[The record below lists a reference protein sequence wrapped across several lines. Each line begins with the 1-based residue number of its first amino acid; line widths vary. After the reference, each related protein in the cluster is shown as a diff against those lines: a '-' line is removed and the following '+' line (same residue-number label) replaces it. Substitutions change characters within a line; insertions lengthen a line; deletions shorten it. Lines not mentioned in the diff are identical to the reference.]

1 MKVVYGSTTLC
12 DGVEYDGT
20 AGKFIGPLGNNTF
33 RVVWDQAPRKYI
45 GAANATPA
53 NLGNALGEFNLRVG
67 VEFTTVA
74 AAQYFCYTHAQS
86 LPLTGD
92 ITITGDDGDTE
103 TFALA
108 SIVECT
114 IEQTG
119 CGVLIDYK
127 FQTGVQDDPEE

>member
-12 DGVEYDGT
+12 DGVDYDGT
-20 AGKFIGPLGNNTF
+20 VGKFIGPLGTNTF
-33 RVVWDQAPRKYI
+33 RMVWDQAPRKYI
-45 GAANATPA
+45 GAANATPS

-67 VEFTTVA
+67 VEFSTVA
-74 AAQYFCYTHAQS
+74 AAQYFSYTHAQG
-86 LPLTGD
+86 LDQTAD

-108 SIVECT
+108 SITECS

-127 FQTGVQDDPEE
+127 FQTGVQDDPA